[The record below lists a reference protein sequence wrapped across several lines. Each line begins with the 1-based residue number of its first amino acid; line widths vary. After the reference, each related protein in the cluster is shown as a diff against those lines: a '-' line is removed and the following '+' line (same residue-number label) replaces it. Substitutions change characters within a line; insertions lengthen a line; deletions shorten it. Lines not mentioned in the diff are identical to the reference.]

1 MSVIALKIEKKAL
14 LSFEKCKEILNRNGN
29 HYTNEEI
36 TQISDFLDILV
47 EIDCRQFIKKDK
59 NEKSDSLH

>member
-1 MSVIALKIEKKAL
+1 MFVISLKNPKKTL
-14 LSFEKCKEILNRNGN
+14 LSFEECKEILNRNGN
-29 HYTNEEI
+29 YYTNEEI

-59 NEKSDSLH
+59 NEKSDSLY